1 MANPP
6 DPAGQN
12 DLARR
17 LAAARRV
24 CVVGNLNIDLIV
36 RGVAA
41 LPVWGQEVAGTSH
54 VAASAGQGGYLAMAL
69 GRLGVS
75 VSVVANVGDDL
86 FGRQILGDL
95 AAHGVDASAVEV
107 AAGATGITVG
117 IVRPDGERA
126 FVSDFACLNDFDEDL
141 IERHWDRIA
150 AADVVCLVAQF
161 CLPRLT
167 PDVVRRVL
175 RRARAAGKITLLDT
189 GWDPASWPPAT
200 VRGMRDLLAEVDLFL
215 PNADEATA
223 LTGLADPAAAAAAL
237 QAAGPAI
244 VVVKQGAAGS
254 LVRAGGETVALPAL
268 PTEARDAVGAGDTFD
283 AGFLFGLLQGWPPA
297 TALAFGNAAAAIYV
311 SRLAD
316 RFPTTDETRRAAAA
330 YGIDLAAKE
339 ETA

>member
-1 MANPP
+1 MPHAA
-6 DPAGQN
+6 DIAESN
-12 DLARR
+12 DMTRR

-24 CVVGNLNIDLIV
+24 CVVGNLNIDLII

-69 GRLGVS
+69 GRLGVPT
-75 VSVVANVGDDL
+75 SVVANVGDDL
-86 FGRQILGDL
+86 FGRQILDDL
-95 AAHGVDASAVEV
+95 AAGGVDAGAVET
-107 AAGATGITVG
+107 APGTTGITVG

-126 FVSDFACLNDFDEDL
+126 FVSDFACLRDFDEAL

-167 PDVVRRVL
+167 PDAVGRVL
-175 RRARAAGKITLLDT
+175 ARARAAGMITMLDT
-189 GWDPASWPPAT
+189 GWDPAGWPPETA
-200 VRGMRDLLAEVDLFL
+200 RAIRKLLAHVDIFL

-223 LTGLADPAAAAAAL
+223 LTDLADPQAAAAAL
-237 QAAGPAI
+237 QADGPAI

-254 LVRAGGETVALPAL
+254 LVLVGDEMAALPAL
-268 PTEARDAVGAGDTFD
+268 PADVRDAVGAGDTFD
-283 AGFLFGLLQGWPPA
+283 ASFLYGLLQGWAPA
-297 TALAFGNAAAAIYV
+297 ACLALGNAAAAIYV

-316 RFPTTDETRRAAAA
+316 RFPTADETRRAAAA